1 MSRLNILSLAATIVP
16 GILQV
21 HRSTWIAIGIGIL
34 CLIGLTIWAAVALMG
49 GLWGQAKSMAG
60 AAPETARV
68 VIEQAERV
76 IPGANQA
83 LDVLRAATKPAPPP
97 KDVSGT
103 DPAPVARYP
112 GLVRTHWQ
120 REGQQIT
127 VRYEGKADYAAVRD
141 EYVAGFAK
149 QAYSQNLLAASPD
162 AERHE
167 YIKGSDRIQF
177 AISRSTKDSVNVTI
191 VTTLPKVDQ

>member
-1 MSRLNILSLAATIVP
+1 MSRLTFLSSAATFAP

-21 HRSTWIAIGIGIL
+21 RRSTWIAIGVGIL
-34 CLIGLTIWAAVALMG
+34 CLIGLMAWAAVALIG

-60 AAPETARV
+60 VAPEMARV
-68 VIEQAERV
+68 VIEQTERA

-83 LDVLRAATKPAPPP
+83 LEVLRAATKRAPPP
-97 KDVSGT
+97 QDVSGT

-120 REGQQIT
+120 REGQEIT
-127 VRYEGKADYAAVRD
+127 VRYEGQADYAAVRNR
-141 EYVAGFAK
+141 YVTAFAK
-149 QAYSQNLLAASPD
+149 QAYSQNLLSASPEE
-162 AERHE
+162 ERHE

-177 AISRSTKDSVNVTI
+177 AIARSNKGTVKVSI
-191 VTTLPKVDQ
+191 VTLLPKADQ

>member
-1 MSRLNILSLAATIVP
+1 MSRLNILSHAATVVP
-16 GILQV
+16 SILQV
-21 HRSTWIAIGIGIL
+21 RRSTWIAIGVGIL
-34 CLIGLTIWAAVALMG
+34 FLIGLTIWAAVALMG
-49 GLWGQAKSMAG
+49 SLWGQAKSMAG

-103 DPAPVARYP
+103 DPVVRYP

-120 REGQQIT
+120 REGQEIT
-127 VRYEGKADYAAVRD
+127 VRYEGKADYAAVRE
-141 EYVAGFAK
+141 EYAAGFAK

-177 AISRSTKDSVNVTI
+177 SISRSTKDSVNVTI
-191 VTTLPKVDQ
+191 VTTLPKTDQ